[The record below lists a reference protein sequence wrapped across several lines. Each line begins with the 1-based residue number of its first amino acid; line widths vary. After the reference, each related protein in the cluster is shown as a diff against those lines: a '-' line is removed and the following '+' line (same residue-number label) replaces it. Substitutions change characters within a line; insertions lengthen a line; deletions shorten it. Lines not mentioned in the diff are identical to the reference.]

1 MKAISFRLCIYL
13 LEDPVFL
20 LEVGRSENNL
30 VLLQP
35 PCLPGPPGRL
45 LVLVP
50 LLPILVVLE
59 VLGNGVLLPLLDFG
73 LGAELLHIEGSGLG
87 VKLET
92 RSSGESNVLGGK
104 VKLNLELSLTLLLND
119 FYFYDIFHVSHVCY
133 KTFSLSNLALLDS
146 T

>member
-1 MKAISFRLCIYL
+1 MKAISFRLIYL

-59 VLGNGVLLPLLDFG
+59 VLGNGVLLPLLDDG
-73 LGAELLHIEGSGLG
+73 LGAELLHVKGSGLG

-92 RSSGESNVLGGK
+92 RNSGESNVLGGK
-104 VKLNLELSLTLLLND
+104 VKLNLELSLTLLLNV
-119 FYFYDIFHVSHVCY
+119 FNF
-133 KTFSLSNLALLDS
+133 
-146 T
+146 